1 MENIQNAIMSAIEAK
16 PLDFKSHIHSELES
30 KVQSALQ
37 SRKIELAQSFLNREE
52 SKEDFKDIQTE
63 LEDNVDEEL

>member
-37 SRKIELAQSFLNREE
+37 SRKIELAQSFMNREE
-52 SKEDFKDIQTE
+52 SEDIQTE

>member
-37 SRKIELAQSFLNREE
+37 NRKIELAQSFLNREE
-52 SKEDFKDIQTE
+52 SEDIQTE

>member
-30 KVQSALQ
+30 KVHSALQ

-52 SKEDFKDIQTE
+52 SEDIQTE

>member
-16 PLDFKSHIHSELES
+16 PLDFKSHINSELES

-52 SKEDFKDIQTE
+52 SEDIQTE

>member
-52 SKEDFKDIQTE
+52 SEDIQTE

>member
-1 MENIQNAIMSAIEAK
+1 MENIQKAIMSAIEAK

-52 SKEDFKDIQTE
+52 SEDIQTE

>member
-52 SKEDFKDIQTE
+52 SENIQTE